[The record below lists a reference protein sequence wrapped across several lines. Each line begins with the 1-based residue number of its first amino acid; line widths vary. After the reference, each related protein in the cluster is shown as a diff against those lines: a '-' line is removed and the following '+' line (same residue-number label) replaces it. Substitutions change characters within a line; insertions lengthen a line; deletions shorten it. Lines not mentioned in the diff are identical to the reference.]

1 MKIILSFLAL
11 FMLIFFSSSCRKTS
25 TEFLNEKADTSA
37 VVKVQG
43 SFSGVGSEKVSGQAK
58 VYLQRGKLFLALEN
72 FSTDNGPDLKVYL
85 SQADVPKEF
94 IKLGDL
100 KSTKGNQIYDITGM
114 PDFTKYKYVLIHCER
129 FNHLFGKAELK

>member
-1 MKIILSFLAL
+1 MKTISIITVLLAL
-11 FMLIFFSSSCRKTS
+11 TFLNSSCRKAS
-25 TEFLNEKADTSA
+25 TEVLNEKADTSG

-43 SFSGVGSEKVSGQAK
+43 TFSGVGSEKVSGQAK

-85 SQADVPKEF
+85 SQADVPNNF

-114 PDFTKYKYVLIHCER
+114 PDFTKYKYALIHCER
-129 FNHLFGKAELK
+129 FNHLYGRAELK